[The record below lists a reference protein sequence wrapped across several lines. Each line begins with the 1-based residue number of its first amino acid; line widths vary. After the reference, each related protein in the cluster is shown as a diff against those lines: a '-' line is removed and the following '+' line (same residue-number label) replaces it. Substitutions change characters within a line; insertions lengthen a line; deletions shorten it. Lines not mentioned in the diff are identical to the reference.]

1 MPESLFGVS
10 LHPLA
15 VSQQSVTDTAAPAIS
30 SIPVYVI
37 HSFDQPFCQT
47 ATCPCHTYQQ
57 EVVRLL
63 VSIIEGR
70 VELEPAAALLGTDG
84 KESHT

>member
-10 LHPLA
+10 LQPLTIP
-15 VSQQSVTDTAAPAIS
+15 QQSVTDAAAPPIW
-30 SIPVYVI
+30 SIPIYYI
-37 HSFDQPFCQT
+37 HSFDRPFC
-47 ATCPCHTYQQ
+47 ANVHCPCQAHQQ

-70 VELEPAAALLGTDG
+70 VVLEPAAALLAADG
-84 KESHT
+84 KEPHA